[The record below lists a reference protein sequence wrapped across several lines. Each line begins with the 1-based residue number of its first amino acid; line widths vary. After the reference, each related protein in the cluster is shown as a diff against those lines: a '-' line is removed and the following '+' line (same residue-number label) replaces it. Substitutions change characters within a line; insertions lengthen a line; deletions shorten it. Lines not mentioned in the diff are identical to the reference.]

1 MQPFNKSKLAFAF
14 GMSVTIS
21 ILVFCMA
28 GVTAPSRLLPVH
40 SLGVLQSL
48 WLGSRSKRIHERMLE
63 VDDPTLDNLRKA
75 GMFKICVADE
85 LATTQEHD
93 ERREIFPALL
103 EDE

>member
-1 MQPFNKSKLAFAF
+1 MQPFNKSKLGFAL

-28 GVTAPSRLLPVH
+28 GVTPPRLLPVH

-48 WLGSRSKRIHERMLE
+48 WLGSRPKRIHERMQE

-85 LATTQEHD
+85 LAMTQERD
-93 ERREIFPALL
+93 ERTENSPALL